1 MPCQTIR
8 LTVALAL
15 AFFSVQPATSQALP
29 ADVLKSVV
37 SVLPVWP
44 GAYPGRNRRPD
55 QAPRPEGS
63 GIILQPGHVVTAWHV
78 VEPAKRID
86 IRLADGRIFPA
97 QLIAKDAAS
106 DIAVLGFGSRIGTN
120 RNRTPSATCRTGLRR
135 RNAYGLGLSVTC
147 GVVSA
152 LHVSNAG
159 VQCRGGFR
167 SDGRCSESRQFRWR
181 ACGQAG
187 PPGRYGV
194 SDLRVPTVTT
204 ISESISRVS
213 VELLQRVFRDWLPM
227 ERSGIHLRAG
237 GWVLRTGQV
246 GRQSQHRWLSG
257 STRTVLP
264 PMRVFRPVT

>member
-1 MPCQTIR
+1 M
-8 LTVALAL
+8 AL

-44 GAYPGRNRRPD
+44 GRTQGGTGGRPGT
-55 QAPRPEGS
+55 APEGS

-106 DIAVLGFGSRIGTN
+106 DIAVLGVEAELVPIEIAPPPQLAEPVCAVG
-120 RNRTPSATCRTGLRR
+120 
-135 RNAYGLGLSVTC
+135 NAYGLGLSVTC

-194 SDLRVPTVTT
+194 SDLRV
-204 ISESISRVS
+204 RK
-213 VELLQRVFRDWLPM
+213 
-227 ERSGIHLRAG
+227 
-237 GWVLRTGQV
+237 
-246 GRQSQHRWLSG
+246 
-257 STRTVLP
+257 
-264 PMRVFRPVT
+264 